1 MASEDFAI
9 LTTTMDGIVNAM
21 NVLSD
26 QISNHTDMVVKE
38 LKEQKEKNKEFM
50 DKVDFKLGQMEKEL
64 QEADFRA
71 CYSHTG
77 AIMQEIEKQT
87 VDITKFL
94 KENADLKEYQK
105 SIEKIKNR
113 VSIWIPERIKE
124 DTDTI
129 LEEMTKQD
137 KEQRQIYGLIA
148 QKFKDQREKN
158 ARTERQSSKCHHQI
172 TRESA
177 RRERRQPSSSSVH
190 KRKGIC
196 YICQDPGHY
205 APECP
210 NKRERIF

>member
-1 MASEDFAI
+1 MKKRTARS
-9 LTTTMDGIVNAM
+9 
-21 NVLSD
+21 
-26 QISNHTDMVVKE
+26 
-38 LKEQKEKNKEFM
+38 
-50 DKVDFKLGQMEKEL
+50 EL
-64 QEADFRA
+64 QSMLQ
-71 CYSHTG
+71 SHRSHH
-77 AIMQEIEKQT
+77 ARIEKQT

-210 NKRERIF
+210 IKRERIF